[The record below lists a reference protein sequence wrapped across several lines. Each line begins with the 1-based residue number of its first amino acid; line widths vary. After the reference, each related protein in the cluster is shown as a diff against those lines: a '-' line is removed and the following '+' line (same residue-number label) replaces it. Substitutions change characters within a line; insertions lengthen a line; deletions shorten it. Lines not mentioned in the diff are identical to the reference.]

1 MKKIATLGLKKS
13 KVSIGMLESMLGEPG
28 KGKLLLESGL
38 WPVVLI
44 TVVGFHC
51 S

>member
-13 KVSIGMLESMLGEPG
+13 KVSIGMLGSMLGEPG

-38 WPVVLI
+38 
-44 TVVGFHC
+44 
-51 S
+51 

>member
-13 KVSIGMLESMLGEPG
+13 KVSIGMLGEPG

-38 WPVVLI
+38 
-44 TVVGFHC
+44 
-51 S
+51 